1 MAEFATDIKSYYP
14 EHEVTLINS
23 RPRFMPLYHE
33 DMHKHIQQAMD
44 DLGITVYHS
53 ERLEDM
59 DALER
64 LRDEAVQ
71 AESKEKTQGKTDGKK
86 GRRMIRLRLKSGRE
100 VESDLQVS
108 EGDDPV
114 TRFSNSF
121 PLDLVYRP
129 TPQPR
134 AHLQSGT

>member
-1 MAEFATDIKSYYP
+1 M
-14 EHEVTLINS
+14 TLINS

-44 DLGITVYHS
+44 DLGITVYHN

-71 AESKEKTQGKTDGKK
+71 AESKEHTKGKADGKK
-86 GRRMIRLRLKSGRE
+86 GRKMIRLRLKSGRE
-100 VESDLQVS
+100 VESDLQVGAHGRTFDLGLHVFFARS
-108 EGDDPV
+108 CASANITITSSSRARNQV
-114 TRFSNSF
+114 CSATRDRS
-121 PLDLVYRP
+121 R
-129 TPQPR
+129 
-134 AHLQSGT
+134 

>member
-1 MAEFATDIKSYYP
+1 
-14 EHEVTLINS
+14 
-23 RPRFMPLYHE
+23 MPLYHE

-44 DLGITVYHS
+44 DLGITVYHN

-71 AESKEKTQGKTDGKK
+71 AESKEHTRGKSEKK
-86 GRRMIRLRLKSGRE
+86 GRKMIRLRLKSGRE

-108 EGDDPV
+108 AGVRYSAGTDSSDRSSASAN
-114 TRFSNSF
+114 TTTTSSS
-121 PLDLVYRP
+121 
-129 TPQPR
+129 R
-134 AHLQSGT
+134 ARSQVCSAKRDRSR